1 MSQGVGAAI
10 GLSAIFGFFVL
21 CGCCGF
27 IFRRRPASH
36 RDGENMIIRQVTIV
50 EPKER
55 GKSVTE
61 EDKER
66 KKSTHELSSVIN
78 VDKK

>member
-1 MSQGVGAAI
+1 
-10 GLSAIFGFFVL
+10 
-21 CGCCGF
+21 
-27 IFRRRPASH
+27 
-36 RDGENMIIRQVTIV
+36 MIIRQVTIV